1 MEDEDFIK
9 LLKKNL
15 EKKNESLILDERIY
29 QQNIGSNP
37 VNLPVSISSKEKM
50 MKDYLSVLFSDNKY
64 INFINPVKKRRKIDK
79 NKKLKLYNYIPE
91 KTENLLTKVYE
102 RINHIKHEEKK
113 LHKINS
119 LSLQKTSKFYFQT
132 NRPKTSKF
140 ELNPFSNLNT
150 NINTQNSFMQK
161 SFGKKQTS
169 NFKRINTNYSYE
181 KNSIDNKILN
191 SRNYE
196 QNIINTNENTKE
208 ETAPNGDSI
217 IRKRTIMSAFNKP
230 KKYNISLYNQS
241 KFAKST
247 VNKKSFKRFDIYEN
261 KGEDRLRNLKDV
273 DIEKLYSTH
282 KRNKLNLARM
292 NEIYRI
298 QMNKSLKNYK
308 PENHLKELNKLQ
320 LNDIKVRRDMEK
332 VKGKINKKIDERA
345 QGLYYK
351 KEYLKFKEENERDKK
366 ARSLEKK
373 PFPIQIPFN
382 ILFRDEENKKEIKVF
397 PHGYKIRA
405 YYDYCA
411 SCERIQKSKNK
422 DLLEFGA
429 DLLFGHINAK
439 DHELL
444 YKSLDELFNAL
455 EIEPIMKYIDKQQNE
470 KINNDKSAFEEKI
483 KEYFPVFT
491 ETEKILQ
498 QMEDRKIIK
507 TKKFD
512 ENIDILEKIHQT
524 KRLLKNFEKEQKL
537 SLDES

>member
-1 MEDEDFIK
+1 
-9 LLKKNL
+9 
-15 EKKNESLILDERIY
+15 
-29 QQNIGSNP
+29 
-37 VNLPVSISSKEKM
+37 
-50 MKDYLSVLFSDNKY
+50 
-64 INFINPVKKRRKIDK
+64 
-79 NKKLKLYNYIPE
+79 
-91 KTENLLTKVYE
+91 
-102 RINHIKHEEKK
+102 
-113 LHKINS
+113 
-119 LSLQKTSKFYFQT
+119 
-132 NRPKTSKF
+132 
-140 ELNPFSNLNT
+140 
-150 NINTQNSFMQK
+150 
-161 SFGKKQTS
+161 
-169 NFKRINTNYSYE
+169 
-181 KNSIDNKILN
+181 
-191 SRNYE
+191 
-196 QNIINTNENTKE
+196 
-208 ETAPNGDSI
+208 
-217 IRKRTIMSAFNKP
+217 MSAFNKP

-332 VKGKINKKIDERA
+332 VKGKINKKIDDRA

-429 DLLFGHINAK
+429 DFFFL
-439 DHELL
+439 
-444 YKSLDELFNAL
+444 
-455 EIEPIMKYIDKQQNE
+455 
-470 KINNDKSAFEEKI
+470 
-483 KEYFPVFT
+483 
-491 ETEKILQ
+491 
-498 QMEDRKIIK
+498 
-507 TKKFD
+507 TKA
-512 ENIDILEKIHQT
+512 
-524 KRLLKNFEKEQKL
+524 
-537 SLDES
+537 

>member
-102 RINHIKHEEKK
+102 KINHIKHEEKK

-217 IRKRTIMSAFNKP
+217 IKKRTIISAFNKP

-332 VKGKINKKIDERA
+332 VKGKINKKIDDRA

>member
-1 MEDEDFIK
+1 
-9 LLKKNL
+9 
-15 EKKNESLILDERIY
+15 
-29 QQNIGSNP
+29 
-37 VNLPVSISSKEKM
+37 
-50 MKDYLSVLFSDNKY
+50 
-64 INFINPVKKRRKIDK
+64 
-79 NKKLKLYNYIPE
+79 
-91 KTENLLTKVYE
+91 
-102 RINHIKHEEKK
+102 
-113 LHKINS
+113 
-119 LSLQKTSKFYFQT
+119 
-132 NRPKTSKF
+132 
-140 ELNPFSNLNT
+140 
-150 NINTQNSFMQK
+150 
-161 SFGKKQTS
+161 
-169 NFKRINTNYSYE
+169 
-181 KNSIDNKILN
+181 
-191 SRNYE
+191 
-196 QNIINTNENTKE
+196 
-208 ETAPNGDSI
+208 
-217 IRKRTIMSAFNKP
+217 
-230 KKYNISLYNQS
+230 
-241 KFAKST
+241 
-247 VNKKSFKRFDIYEN
+247 
-261 KGEDRLRNLKDV
+261 
-273 DIEKLYSTH
+273 
-282 KRNKLNLARM
+282 
-292 NEIYRI
+292 
-298 QMNKSLKNYK
+298 
-308 PENHLKELNKLQ
+308 
-320 LNDIKVRRDMEK
+320 MEK
-332 VKGKINKKIDERA
+332 VKGKINKKIDDRA